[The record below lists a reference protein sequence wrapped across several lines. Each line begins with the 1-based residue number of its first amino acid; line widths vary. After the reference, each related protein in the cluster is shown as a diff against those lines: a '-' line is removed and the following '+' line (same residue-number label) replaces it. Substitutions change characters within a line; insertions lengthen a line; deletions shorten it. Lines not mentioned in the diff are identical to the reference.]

1 LAAHSEKKTYLTAN
15 YGGKNMTDST
25 FWGKPDWEHILGK
38 DMIHS
43 TFWKKKRCWQHILG
57 KKHD

>member
-38 DMIHS
+38 SMIHS
-43 TFWKKKRCWQHILG
+43 TFWEQ
-57 KKHD
+57 KHD